1 MWLLGFELRTFG
13 RAVGCSYPLSHLT
26 SPAGPVYIA
35 SSRIAKAEEVLSQ
48 NKQTNK
54 QTNTKEGGRGGGRG
68 GRERRGGGGRGGRR
82 GGRGGERGG
91 GGGERGVGGEG
102 GDGDG
107 GGDVFKI
114 NRTNLKW
121 IKMLQWKISG

>member
-1 MWLLGFELRTFG
+1 M
-13 RAVGCSYPLSHLT
+13 
-26 SPAGPVYIA
+26 
-35 SSRIAKAEEVLSQ
+35 SSRPNLAYIRLCLINDDDGSYM
-48 NKQTNK
+48 
-54 QTNTKEGGRGGGRG
+54 RPCLR
-68 GRERRGGGGRGGRR
+68 
-82 GGRGGERGG
+82 
-91 GGGERGVGGEG
+91 G

>member
-1 MWLLGFELRTFG
+1 MENTTRQYNVLIFPCSETGNTPSSAIHMEVAGDFKMFYEDALKWI
-13 RAVGCSYPLSHLT
+13 RAFHEC
-26 SPAGPVYIA
+26 
-35 SSRIAKAEEVLSQ
+35 
-48 NKQTNK
+48 QTADD
-54 QTNTKEGGRGGGRG
+54 RF
-68 GRERRGGGGRGGRR
+68 
-82 GGRGGERGG
+82 
-91 GGGERGVGGEG
+91 G